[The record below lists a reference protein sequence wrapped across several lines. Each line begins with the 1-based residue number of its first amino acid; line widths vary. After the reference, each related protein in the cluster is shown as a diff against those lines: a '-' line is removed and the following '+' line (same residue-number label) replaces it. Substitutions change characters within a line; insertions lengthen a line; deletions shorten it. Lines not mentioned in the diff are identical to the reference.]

1 MEVSTIIA
9 NAEQATGLS
18 DFGDP
23 AAREG
28 LDMLVR
34 SSNEEARLST
44 RGAAM
49 WEQSITSYLIN
60 RMKVVDYAK
69 QHPDLIER
77 PIDKP
82 TFVFGLPR
90 TGTTMTIN
98 LLSADPARRCY
109 KRWEALDSI
118 PPVRVGEE
126 CSDPRYLAEVAKGE
140 MALKY
145 MPQIAAIHWEDADS
159 PSEDQYAMAQSFCS
173 QIYDSQVHIPSY
185 REWFFAAD
193 YVPAFMFQKQ
203 ILQLLQENVGGKWT
217 LKNPWHPLF
226 LDALTT
232 VYPDAELV
240 MTHRDPVE
248 VVGSACSLLKAVR
261 PIYTDD
267 MRLGEIAECLL
278 ATFDHMIARQ
288 NAYRD
293 EHGEG
298 AIFDIQYAEQISD
311 PLGVMRRLYDRFDTP
326 FTAEALAGMEAMM
339 AYNPQN
345 KHGKHSY
352 TLEEFGLS
360 AKWVRDHFKD
370 YTDRYNVRIKPV
382 D

>member
-1 MEVSTIIA
+1 MEVETIIA
-9 NAEQATGLS
+9 NARAATGLE
-18 DFGDP
+18 DLGDP
-23 AAREG
+23 SQLEG
-28 LDMLVR
+28 LAVLVKA
-34 SSNEEARLST
+34 SNEEARLSA

-49 WEQSITSYLIN
+49 WEQSITSYLSN

-69 QHPDLIER
+69 QHPELLEV

-109 KRWEALDSI
+109 RLFEALDSM
-118 PPVRVGEE
+118 PPAAPDYK
-126 CSDPRYLAEVAKGE
+126 SDPRYLAELAKGE
-140 MALKY
+140 MAMKY

-173 QIYDSQVHIPSY
+173 QIYDSQVNIPSY
-185 REWFFAAD
+185 REWFFGAD
-193 YVPAFMFQKQ
+193 YVPAFRFQKQ
-203 ILQLLQENVGGKWT
+203 ILQLLQQNVGGKWT

-261 PIYTDD
+261 PIYTED
-267 MRLGEIAECLL
+267 MKLGEIAECLL
-278 ATFDHMIARQ
+278 QTFDHMIARQ

-293 EHGEG
+293 THGED
-298 AIFDIQYAEQISD
+298 AIFDIQYAAQIKD
-311 PLGVMRRLYDRFDTP
+311 PLGTMRALYDRFGTE
-326 FTAEALAGMEAMM
+326 FTADAQAGMQAMM
-339 AYNPQN
+339 DYNPQN

-370 YTDRYNVRIKPV
+370 YTDRFAIPV
-382 D
+382 KDV

>member
-1 MEVSTIIA
+1 MDVETIIA
-9 NAEQATGLS
+9 NARAATGLE
-18 DFGDP
+18 DLGDP
-23 AAREG
+23 SQLEG
-28 LDMLVR
+28 LPILVKA
-34 SSNEEARLST
+34 SNEEARLSQ

-49 WEQSITSYLIN
+49 WEKSITDYLIN
-60 RMKVVDYAK
+60 RMKTVDYAK
-69 QHPDLIER
+69 QHPELLEAPIE
-77 PIDKP
+77 KP

-109 KRWEALDSI
+109 RRFEALDAM
-118 PPVRVGEE
+118 PPVGPDYK
-126 CSDPRYLAEVAKGE
+126 SDPRYLAEVAKGE
-140 MALKY
+140 MAMKY

-185 REWFFAAD
+185 REWFFGAD
-193 YVPAFMFQKQ
+193 YVPAFRFQKQ
-203 ILQLLQENVGGKWT
+203 ILQLLQQNVGGKWT

-261 PIYTDD
+261 PIYTED
-267 MRLGEIAECLL
+267 MKPGEIAECLL
-278 ATFDHMIARQ
+278 QTFDHMIARQ

-293 EHGEG
+293 RHGED
-298 AIFDIQYAEQISD
+298 AIFDIQYAAQIKD
-311 PLGVMRRLYDRFDTP
+311 PLGTMRALYDRFGTP
-326 FTAEALAGMEAMM
+326 FTADAQAGMQAMM
-339 AYNPQN
+339 DYNPQN

-360 AKWVRDHFKD
+360 AKWVRDHFKE
-370 YTDRYNVRIKPV
+370 YTDRFAIPV
-382 D
+382 KDV

>member
-1 MEVSTIIA
+1 MDVETIIA
-9 NAEQATGLS
+9 NARAATGLE
-18 DFGDP
+18 DLGDP
-23 AAREG
+23 SQLEG
-28 LDMLVR
+28 LPILVKA
-34 SSNEEARLST
+34 SNEEARLSQ

-49 WEQSITSYLIN
+49 WEKSITDYLIN
-60 RMKVVDYAK
+60 RMKTVDYAK
-69 QHPDLIER
+69 QHPELLEAPIE
-77 PIDKP
+77 KP

-109 KRWEALDSI
+109 RRFEALDAM
-118 PPVRVGEE
+118 PPVGPDYKT
-126 CSDPRYLAEVAKGE
+126 DPRYLAEVAKGE
-140 MALKY
+140 MAMKY

-185 REWFFAAD
+185 REWFFGAD
-193 YVPAFMFQKQ
+193 YVPAFRFQKQ
-203 ILQLLQENVGGKWT
+203 ILQLLQQNVGGKWT

-261 PIYTDD
+261 PIYTED
-267 MRLGEIAECLL
+267 MKPGEIAECLL
-278 ATFDHMIARQ
+278 QTFDHMIARQ

-293 EHGEG
+293 RHGED
-298 AIFDIQYAEQISD
+298 AIFDIQYAAQIKD
-311 PLGVMRRLYDRFDTP
+311 PLGTMRALYDRFGTP
-326 FTAEALAGMEAMM
+326 FTAEAQTGMQAMM
-339 AYNPQN
+339 DYNPQN

-360 AKWVRDHFKD
+360 AKWVRDHFKE
-370 YTDRYNVRIKPV
+370 YTDRFAIPV
-382 D
+382 KDV

>member
-1 MEVSTIIA
+1 MEVETIIA
-9 NAEQATGLS
+9 NARAATGLE
-18 DFGDP
+18 DLGDP
-23 AAREG
+23 AQLEG
-28 LDMLVR
+28 LPVLVKA
-34 SSNEEARLST
+34 SKEEARLSE

-49 WEQSITSYLIN
+49 WEKSITDYLAN
-60 RMKVVDYAK
+60 RMKTVDYAK
-69 QHPDLIER
+69 QHPELLEV

-109 KRWEALDSI
+109 RRFEALDSM
-118 PPVRVGEE
+118 PPAAPDYK
-126 CSDPRYLAEVAKGE
+126 SDPRYLAELAKGE
-140 MALKY
+140 MAMKY

-173 QIYDSQVHIPSY
+173 QIYDSQVNIPSY
-185 REWFFAAD
+185 REWFFGAD
-193 YVPAFMFQKQ
+193 YVPAFRFQKQ
-203 ILQLLQENVGGKWT
+203 ILQLLQQNVGGKWT

-261 PIYTDD
+261 PIYTED
-267 MRLGEIAECLL
+267 MKLGEIAECLL
-278 ATFDHMIARQ
+278 QTFDHMIARQ
-288 NAYRD
+288 NAFRD
-293 EHGEG
+293 THGED
-298 AIFDIQYAEQISD
+298 AIFDIQYAAQIKD
-311 PLGVMRRLYDRFDTP
+311 PLGTMRALYDRFGTE
-326 FTAEALAGMEAMM
+326 FTADAQAGMQAMM
-339 AYNPQN
+339 DYNPQN

-370 YTDRYNVRIKPV
+370 YTDRFAIPV
-382 D
+382 KDV

>member
-1 MEVSTIIA
+1 MVVETIIA
-9 NAEQATGLS
+9 NARAATGLE
-18 DFGDP
+18 DLGD
-23 AAREG
+23 AAQLEG
-28 LDMLVR
+28 LPVLVKA
-34 SSNEEARLST
+34 SNEEARLST

-69 QHPDLIER
+69 QHPELLEV

-109 KRWEALDSI
+109 RRFEALDSM
-118 PPVRVGEE
+118 PPAAPDYK
-126 CSDPRYLAEVAKGE
+126 SDPRYLAELAKGE
-140 MALKY
+140 MAMKY

-173 QIYDSQVHIPSY
+173 QIYDSQVNIPSY
-185 REWFFAAD
+185 REWFFGAD
-193 YVPAFMFQKQ
+193 YVPAFRFQKQ
-203 ILQLLQENVGGKWT
+203 ILQLLQQNVGGKWT

-226 LDALTT
+226 LDALTA

-261 PIYTDD
+261 PIYTED
-267 MRLGEIAECLL
+267 MKLGEIAECLL
-278 ATFDHMIARQ
+278 QTFDHMIARQ
-288 NAYRD
+288 NAFRD
-293 EHGEG
+293 SHGED
-298 AIFDIQYAEQISD
+298 AIFDIQYAAQIKD
-311 PLGVMRRLYDRFDTP
+311 PLGTMRALYDRFGTE
-326 FTAEALAGMEAMM
+326 FTADAQAGMQAMM
-339 AYNPQN
+339 DYNPQN

-370 YTDRYNVRIKPV
+370 YTDRFAIPV
-382 D
+382 KDV

>member
-1 MEVSTIIA
+1 MNVETIIA
-9 NAEQATGLS
+9 NARAATGLE
-18 DFGDP
+18 DLGDP
-23 AAREG
+23 AQLEG
-28 LDMLVR
+28 LPVLVKA
-34 SSNEEARLST
+34 SNEEARLSE
-44 RGAAM
+44 RGAGM
-49 WEQSITSYLIN
+49 WEQSITNYLIN

-69 QHPDLIER
+69 RHPELLEA
-77 PIDKP
+77 PVAKP

-98 LLSADPARRCY
+98 LLSSDPARRCY
-109 KRWEALDSI
+109 RRFEALDSI
-118 PPVRVGEE
+118 PPVSGDYKT
-126 CSDPRYLAEVAKGE
+126 DPRYLAELAKGE
-140 MALKY
+140 VAMKY

-159 PSEDQYAMAQSFCS
+159 PSEDQYSMAQSFCS
-173 QIYDSQVHIPSY
+173 QIYDSQVNIPSY

-193 YVPAFMFQKQ
+193 YVPVFRFQKQ

-261 PIYTDD
+261 PIYTED

-278 ATFDHMIARQ
+278 QTFDQMIARQ

-293 EHGEG
+293 KHGEDS
-298 AIFDIQYAEQISD
+298 IFDIQYAAQLKN
-311 PLGVMRRLYDRFDTP
+311 PLGTMRALYERFDTP
-326 FTAEALAGMEAMM
+326 FTAEAEAGMEAMM
-339 AYNPQN
+339 AYNPKG
-345 KHGKHSY
+345 KHGKHEY

-360 AKWVRDHFKD
+360 AKWVRDHFKE
-370 YTDRYNVRIKPV
+370 YTDRFAIPV
-382 D
+382 KDV

>member
-1 MEVSTIIA
+1 MDVETIIA
-9 NAEQATGLS
+9 NARAATGLE
-18 DFGDP
+18 DLGDP
-23 AAREG
+23 SQLEG
-28 LDMLVR
+28 LPILVKA
-34 SSNEEARLST
+34 SNEEARLSQ

-49 WEQSITSYLIN
+49 WEKSITDYLIN
-60 RMKVVDYAK
+60 RMKTVDYAK
-69 QHPDLIER
+69 QHPELLEAPIE
-77 PIDKP
+77 KP

-109 KRWEALDSI
+109 RRFEALDAM
-118 PPVRVGEE
+118 PPVGPDYK
-126 CSDPRYLAEVAKGE
+126 SDPRYLAEVAKGE
-140 MALKY
+140 MAMKY

-185 REWFFAAD
+185 REWFFGAD
-193 YVPAFMFQKQ
+193 YVPAFRFQKQ
-203 ILQLLQENVGGKWT
+203 ILQLLQQNVGGKWT

-261 PIYTDD
+261 PIYTED
-267 MRLGEIAECLL
+267 MKPGEIAECLL
-278 ATFDHMIARQ
+278 QTFDHMIARQ

-293 EHGEG
+293 RHGED
-298 AIFDIQYAEQISD
+298 AIFDIQSAAQIKD
-311 PLGVMRRLYDRFDTP
+311 PLGTMRALYDRFGTP
-326 FTAEALAGMEAMM
+326 FTAEAQAGMQAMM
-339 AYNPQN
+339 DYNPQN

-360 AKWVRDHFKD
+360 AKWVRDHFKE
-370 YTDRYNVRIKPV
+370 YTDRFAIPV
-382 D
+382 KDV

>member
-1 MEVSTIIA
+1 MEVETIIA
-9 NAEQATGLS
+9 NARAATGLE
-18 DFGDP
+18 DLGDP
-23 AAREG
+23 SQLEG
-28 LDMLVR
+28 LPVLVKA
-34 SSNEEARLST
+34 SNEEARLT
-44 RGAAM
+44 ERGAAM
-49 WEQSITSYLIN
+49 WEQSITNYLSN

-69 QHPDLIER
+69 QHPELLEV

-109 KRWEALDSI
+109 RRFEALDSM
-118 PPVRVGEE
+118 PPAAPDYK
-126 CSDPRYLAEVAKGE
+126 SDPRYLAELAKGE
-140 MALKY
+140 MAMKY

-173 QIYDSQVHIPSY
+173 QIYDSQVNIPSY
-185 REWFFAAD
+185 REWFFGAD
-193 YVPAFMFQKQ
+193 YVPAFRFQKQ
-203 ILQLLQENVGGKWT
+203 ILQLLQQNVGGKWT

-261 PIYTDD
+261 PIYTED
-267 MRLGEIAECLL
+267 MKLGEIAECLL
-278 ATFDHMIARQ
+278 QTFDHMIARQ
-288 NAYRD
+288 NAFRD
-293 EHGEG
+293 THGED
-298 AIFDIQYAEQISD
+298 AIFDIQYAAQIKD
-311 PLGVMRRLYDRFDTP
+311 PLGTMRALYDRFGTE
-326 FTAEALAGMEAMM
+326 FTADAQAGMQAMM
-339 AYNPQN
+339 DYNPQN

-370 YTDRYNVRIKPV
+370 YTDRFAIPV
-382 D
+382 KDV